1 LAGRIDELV
10 AAAARAL
17 AGRRTRRDVLERF
30 GAVGAGV
37 SLLGFEPLVDMFTAE
52 RRRPR
57 RSWRSGAYGQ
67 DEVAVCYTP
76 LRVLATEPELR
87 RRGGSGV
94 IVRKA
99 PSFDAPPA
107 PMNDGGLAIAPV
119 GTHFARQS
127 ARRAPGPGCRAPAA
141 RPAVNGFV
149 WGYPADDVRTNKS
162 GWVPLE
168 VDGVRYLGEDPDYG
182 TRPGDPERWACG
194 PHSRDFDCRSELS
207 KPYCG
212 YICGGNGLEGFHYV
226 GRLRR
231 VLATGFGEPRDS
243 GEEYYMRLA
252 ASSTAFCYLAP
263 DDVVFEL
270 GRKPGL
276 SYGPHV
282 VPWSFVEVR
291 QGALTPAGTRGWCL
305 HDAFIPASRRL
316 LAPHL
321 RK

>member
-1 LAGRIDELV
+1 MANRIDELV

-37 SLLGFEPLVDMFTAE
+37 SLLGFEPLVEMFTE
-52 RRRPR
+52 EPRRPR

-76 LRVLATEPELR
+76 LQVLATEPALAK
-87 RRGGSGV
+87 RGRSGV
-94 IVRKA
+94 IVRKG

-107 PMNDGGLAIAPV
+107 PQNDGSLAIAPV

-127 ARRAPGPGCRAPAA
+127 ARRAAGPGCLAPAPRAP
-141 RPAVNGFV
+141 VNGFV

-168 VDGVRYLGEDPDYG
+168 AGGVRYLGDDPGYGTDPD
-182 TRPGDPERWACG
+182 DPERWVCG
-194 PHSRDFDCRSELS
+194 PNSKDFDCRSEAS

-212 YICGGNGLEGFHYV
+212 YVCGGGHLAGFHYV
-226 GRLRR
+226 GHLRT
-231 VLATGFGEPRDS
+231 VLATGYGEPRDS

-263 DDVVFEL
+263 GDVVFEL

-276 SYGPHV
+276 SYGPHT

-291 QGALTPAGTRGWCL
+291 SGAFTPAGTRGWCL
-305 HDAFIPASRRL
+305 HDAFIPADERL

>member
-1 LAGRIDELV
+1 LANRIDELV

-30 GAVGAGV
+30 GALGAGV
-37 SLLGFEPLVDMFTAE
+37 SLFAAEPFVDMFSPE
-52 RRRPR
+52 PRRW

-76 LRVLATEPELR
+76 LKVLATEPALAR
-87 RRGGSGV
+87 KGLSGV
-94 IVRKA
+94 VVRKG

-107 PMNDGGLAIAPV
+107 PQNDGSLAIAPV

-127 ARRAPGPGCRAPAA
+127 ARRAPGPGCRAPAP

-162 GWVPLE
+162 GWVPL
-168 VDGVRYLGEDPDYG
+168 DHLGEDPGYG
-182 TRPGDPERWACG
+182 TRPGDPEQWVCG
-194 PHSRDFDCRSELS
+194 PNSKDFDCRSEAS

-212 YICGGNGLEGFHYV
+212 YVCGGGHLAGFHHV
-226 GRLRR
+226 GHLRS
-231 VLATGFGEPRDS
+231 VLPTGYGEPRDS
-243 GEEYYMRLA
+243 GEEYYLRLA
-252 ASSTAFCYLAP
+252 ASSSAFAYLAP
-263 DDVVFEL
+263 GDVVFEL

-276 SYGPHV
+276 SYGPHT

-291 QGALTPAGTRGWCL
+291 KGAFTPPGTRGWCL
-305 HDAFIPASRRL
+305 HDAFIPADRRL

>member
-1 LAGRIDELV
+1 LPNRIDELV

-30 GAVGAGV
+30 GALGAGIGLFTV
-37 SLLGFEPLVDMFTAE
+37 EPFVDMFTAE
-52 RRRPR
+52 PRRRPW
-57 RSWRSGAYGQ
+57 RSWHSGAYGQ

-76 LRVLATEPELR
+76 LKVLATEPALAR
-87 RRGGSGV
+87 KGLSGV
-94 IVRKA
+94 VVRKG

-107 PMNDGGLAIAPV
+107 PQNDGSLAIAPV

-127 ARRAPGPGCRAPAA
+127 ARRAPGPGCRAPAP

-162 GWVPLE
+162 GWVPL
-168 VDGVRYLGEDPDYG
+168 DHLGEDPGYG
-182 TRPGDPERWACG
+182 TRPGDPEQWVCG
-194 PHSRDFDCRSELS
+194 PNSKDFDCRSEAS

-212 YICGGNGLEGFHYV
+212 YVCGGGHLAGFHHV
-226 GRLRR
+226 GHLRS
-231 VLATGFGEPRDS
+231 VLPTGYGEPRDS
-243 GEEYYMRLA
+243 GEEYYLRLA
-252 ASSTAFCYLAP
+252 ASSSAFAYLAP
-263 DDVVFEL
+263 GDVVFEL

-276 SYGPHV
+276 SYGPHT

-291 QGALTPAGTRGWCL
+291 KGAFTPAGTRGWCL
-305 HDAFIPASRRL
+305 HDAFIPADRRL